1 MNIYVLERK
10 ERAGYDEV
18 EGVVIV
24 APSEDAA
31 RLIANTDNGDEGKI
45 WDDPAKVSCKI
56 VDPNTEGIV
65 LSSFRAG

>member
-1 MNIYVLERK
+1 MNIYVLERIGK
-10 ERAGYDEV
+10 VGWDEV

-31 RLIANTDNGDEGKI
+31 RLIANTDTGDEGKI
-45 WDDPAKVSCKI
+45 WDNPAKVTCKI
-56 VDPNTEGIV
+56 VDPNVEGIV